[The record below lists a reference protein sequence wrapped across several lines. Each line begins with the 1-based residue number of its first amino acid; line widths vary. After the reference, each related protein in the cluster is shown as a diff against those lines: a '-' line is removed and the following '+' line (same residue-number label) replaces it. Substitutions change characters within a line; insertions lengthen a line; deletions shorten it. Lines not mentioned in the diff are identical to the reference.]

1 LKSYKGQIF
10 LLGKNQILKILET
23 FNKRSSISKNK
34 IMKNIAKIIDHTN
47 IRKGAKREDILRTC
61 EEAKKHGFRGV
72 CVRLEWVK
80 LVSKELKRTQIKT
93 VTLIDPPI
101 GDSLHKIRVKMC
113 KKAKKD
119 GADELDVVMN
129 IVDAK
134 HERWEKILKDLKE
147 ICKILPTKIIIG
159 SGYLTD
165 QEIIKASQ
173 IVKKAGA
180 FCVKTATEKD
190 PLEHRELK
198 EKFYH
203 LKLMRKGAPG
213 LLIKAAGGIR
223 TLKDLKGAVRAG
235 ADIIGTSFG
244 VEIIKEL
251 LKN

>member
-1 LKSYKGQIF
+1 ME
-10 LLGKNQILKILET
+10 KIKE
-23 FNKRSSISKNK
+23 
-34 IMKNIAKIIDHTN
+34 IAKIIDHTN
-47 IRKGAKREDILRTC
+47 INPKAKKEDILKTC
-61 EEAKKHGFRGV
+61 QEAKKYGFRGV
-72 CVRLEWVK
+72 CVRLKWVK
-80 LVSKELKRTQIKT
+80 LVAKELKGTGIKT
-93 VTLIDPPI
+93 IALIDPPI
-101 GDSLHKIRVKMC
+101 GDSPHKKRVKMC

-134 HERWEKILKDLKE
+134 HGRWEKILEDLKK
-147 ICKILPTKIIIG
+147 ICKILPTKVIIG

-165 QEIIKASQ
+165 KEIIKASQ

-180 FCVKTATEKD
+180 ICVKTATEKD

-223 TLKDLKGAVRAG
+223 TLRDLKSAVKAG
-235 ADIIGTSFG
+235 ADIIGTSSG
-244 VEIIKEL
+244 AKIMEEAIK
-251 LKN
+251 KYKK

>member
-1 LKSYKGQIF
+1 MNL
-10 LLGKNQILKILET
+10 
-23 FNKRSSISKNK
+23 
-34 IMKNIAKIIDHTN
+34 AKIIDHTN
-47 IRKGAKREDILRTC
+47 IKPHATEREIKKTC
-61 EEAKKHGFRGV
+61 QEAKIYGFRGV

-80 LVSKELKRTQIKT
+80 LAAKELKGTGIKT
-93 VTLIDPPI
+93 IALIDPPI
-101 GDSLHKIRVKMC
+101 GDSPHKKRIKMC

-134 HERWEKILKDLKE
+134 HGRWEKILKDLKE
-147 ICKILPTKIIIG
+147 ICKILPTKVIIG

-165 QEIIKASQ
+165 KEIIKASQ

-180 FCVKTATEKD
+180 ICVKTATEKD

-223 TLKDLKGAVRAG
+223 TLQDLKEAIKAG
-235 ADIIGTSFG
+235 ADIIGTSSG
-244 VEIIKEL
+244 VKIMQEL
-251 LKN
+251 KRELKVKKVKVFKL